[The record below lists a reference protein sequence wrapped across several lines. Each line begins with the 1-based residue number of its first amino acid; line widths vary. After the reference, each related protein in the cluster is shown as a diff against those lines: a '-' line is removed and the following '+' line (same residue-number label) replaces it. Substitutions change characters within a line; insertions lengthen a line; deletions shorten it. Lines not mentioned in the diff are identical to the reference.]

1 MHSRDFDAIA
11 VIASQV
17 PGWLTHDQARV
28 LYDEAAAVPAGGC
41 VVEIGSHHGRSTVV
55 LAAAVDPKA
64 RVVAVDPFPADWR
77 YGGPDTEQSFRATL
91 AAAGVTDVVDVRV
104 GTSAEVLSGW
114 DAPVDVVYVD
124 GKHDARSVCH
134 DLRWGRWVP
143 AGGHVLVHDAF
154 SSVGV
159 TLGLLWT
166 LLTGRSLVYLDRTGS
181 LARLRVGHPAPADRL
196 RPLREL
202 PWWLR
207 NLAVKVLLR
216 LRLRR
221 VARWCGHTGE
231 ADPY

>member
-1 MHSRDFDAIA
+1 VHSRDFDEVAD
-11 VIASQV
+11 VASRI
-17 PGWLTHDQARV
+17 PGWLTRDQARV
-28 LYDEAAAVPAGGC
+28 LYDEAASVPAGGC

-55 LAAAVDPKA
+55 LAAAVVPTA
-64 RVVAVDPFPADWR
+64 HVVAVDPFPADWR
-77 YGGPDTEQSFRATL
+77 YGGPDTERAMRATL
-91 AAAGVTDVVDVRV
+91 ERAGVTDVVDVRV
-104 GTSAEVLSGW
+104 GTSAEVLAGW
-114 DAPVDVVYVD
+114 TAPVDVVYVD

-134 DLRWGRWVP
+134 DLRWSRWVP

-181 LARLRVGHPAPADRL
+181 LARLRVGHPSVADRL
-196 RPLREL
+196 RPIREL

-207 NLAVKVLLR
+207 NVAIKVLLR
-216 LRLRR
+216 LRLRS
-221 VARWCGHTGE
+221 VARWWGHHDE